1 MTRDGIQRGDLFAS
15 REAQDLNC
23 APLRRA
29 KRGAFQ
35 RRTKNESKSGLVASL
50 RTLLSKG
57 TNHALEHAL
66 FVLCANFVIDPDLAV
81 SPNVNSPLHR
91 AIMDQGGGERA
102 KEMKT
107 ILV

>member
-1 MTRDGIQRGDLFAS
+1 MGIIFIFMLAVYLVFIKAHSLTSDTLF
-15 REAQDLNC
+15 
-23 APLRRA
+23 LRRN
-29 KRGAFQ
+29 R
-35 RRTKNESKSGLVASL
+35 
-50 RTLLSKG
+50 LLSDPFRPRCRLSSWG
-57 TNHALEHAL
+57 RPGSL